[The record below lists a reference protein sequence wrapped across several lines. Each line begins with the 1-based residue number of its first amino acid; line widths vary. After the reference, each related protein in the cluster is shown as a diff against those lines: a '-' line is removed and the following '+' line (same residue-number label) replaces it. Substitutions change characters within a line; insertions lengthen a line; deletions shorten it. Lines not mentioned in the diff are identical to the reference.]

1 MISLNILHM
10 FGYKQIPP
18 LIMMENRW
26 KVRILGQN
34 SSKNN
39 RDGPIK
45 VALVLFIFF
54 NNFTNLILLTPRLAV
69 PD

>member
-26 KVRILGQN
+26 KARILGQN

-45 VALVLFIFF
+45 VALVLFILF

-69 PD
+69 PG